1 MNSNDASR
9 TSSYH
14 AILWPVALVSTLV
27 FRSGRKS
34 CNIVLDA
41 MYFLSSKP
49 SRISLNGSFI
59 KSDDSGPVAIP
70 PGDDVVTI
78 GLAHHNV
85 KSPKELGLAA
95 DARGQAF
102 GLKHIAVNCTKL
114 VAQP

>member
-1 MNSNDASR
+1 MR
-9 TSSYH
+9 PE
-14 AILWPVALVSTLV
+14 PVAITRSRGPLGLVLTLV

-59 KSDDSGPVAIP
+59 KSDDGGPIAIP
-70 PGDDVVTI
+70 PGGDVVTI
-78 GLAHHNV
+78 ELAHHNV
-85 KSPKELGLAA
+85 RSPKELGLSA
-95 DARGQAF
+95 DTRGLAF
-102 GLKHIAVNCTKL
+102 GLKHIAANCTKL